1 MSLKQLMLRYLL
13 FTRRSFWCVCDR
25 FHQSLSVV
33 YLVCECVCLHRH
45 HCVCHDCGSEKRQ
58 KRKKKDSMKTQSPLS
73 SIDREVCVSLS
84 EFREPSLHPSNSH
97 SLLTQFHFV
106 ATANYHTRDR
116 RVKQKT
122 RKQGNGMKR
131 SKKKRRERS
140 RKNLYFQSDGL
151 LIRPSFWWERRG
163 KWKDWQNCESFKSNC

>member
-1 MSLKQLMLRYLL
+1 MLEMGLNSAACCCCCCCCSDDEEDDDESEAADAAL
-13 FTRRSFWCVCDR
+13 SAFHASFVLVCVCDR

-131 SKKKRRERS
+131 SKKKEEKGVERICTSS
-140 RKNLYFQSDGL
+140 RMAF
-151 LIRPSFWWERRG
+151 
-163 KWKDWQNCESFKSNC
+163 